1 MIAWSGAGLATY
13 SVPDEVVAEDPE
25 VPLWLAELE
34 VPMDITLFDRQ
45 VAADNS
51 SMVSNFSSWV
61 PQVSCMHALARLIQ
75 IRTRHSSLECVTWM
89 RQQCG
94 MSTLRSVE

>member
-45 VAADNS
+45 VAADNTS
-51 SMVSNFSSWV
+51 TVSNYSSWV
-61 PQVSCMHALARLIQ
+61 PQVNCNCMRALAVLIGQ
-75 IRTRHSSLECVTWM
+75 D
-89 RQQCG
+89 
-94 MSTLRSVE
+94 